1 MSSVIKNPRNGCAL
15 HGALQTVQEIK
26 GVVPVVHANAGC
38 GVINYLA
45 NSNASGGSSKFSGY
59 SIPGTS
65 AQERHVI
72 FGGASR
78 LREQIKNTIKVVSGD
93 LYVILNSCESA
104 MVGDDVDAMTREIVE
119 QGEPVVD
126 TLVAGFNG
134 GTHFGYEHVL
144 ADIFKSINDVKHTD
158 DAKNPKLVN
167 VFGIIPGKDPY
178 WQGNLDEIQRI
189 LEGFGLEAN
198 LIFGA
203 NGDAADLSNAKNA
216 ALSIVFSRWGELP
229 AKVLNEKYDIP
240 VLLRPSLPVGV
251 EDIKDLANALTEKV
265 SLDEDKVQSFI
276 EREEAYEKN
285 LIYRVRDEIIE
296 NGLSKKAIL
305 VGDEEQ
311 VIRIGRF
318 LKNQVGVE
326 VVGTIL
332 TDALKKDEE
341 HETDN
346 EEILKSF
353 SNNVYKTVDQKEIN
367 DIIRGSRPEVIF
379 GSSLEREIA
388 NKLDVPLVETSYPV
402 FNKLI
407 IGKSNAGVRG
417 LVSIIEDY
425 FTVVREYEY
434 ERKLEIEKSLKS
446 INKEIRY
453 EKGDSYGRVKSNKGL
468 YIRKQELG
476 FGNG

>member
-1 MSSVIKNPRNGCAL
+1 
-15 HGALQTVQEIK
+15 
-26 GVVPVVHANAGC
+26 
-38 GVINYLA
+38 
-45 NSNASGGSSKFSGY
+45 
-59 SIPGTS
+59 
-65 AQERHVI
+65 
-72 FGGASR
+72 
-78 LREQIKNTIKVVSGD
+78 
-93 LYVILNSCESA
+93 

-446 INKEIRY
+446 INKEIWY